1 MIFIVFCLASKAGL
15 IRKLPKE
22 KRKQVTSMHDP
33 DNYEAACAWIQ
44 SLADQLN
51 ANSMQLSDVLSAVT
65 IMKATPPGS
74 RYR

>member
-1 MIFIVFCLASKAGL
+1 MIFNIFCLASKAGL
-15 IRKLPKE
+15 IRKLGKE
-22 KRKQVTSMHDP
+22 RKQVTSMNDP

-44 SLADQLN
+44 GLADQLN

-74 RYR
+74 RYQ